1 MVEKRYGYEDIC
13 DGQAC
18 CQNCDKVID
27 FEDEA
32 YKGIIFYYCITQ
44 DGYVDKSGYCRKYD
58 GFFKKDEPEQIRRVG
73 NIEIIVGNRG
83 YD

>member
-1 MVEKRYGYEDIC
+1 MERKYGYHDIC

-32 YKGIIFYYCITQ
+32 YKGIVFYYCKEQ
-44 DGYVDKSGYCRKYD
+44 DGYVDKSGACGKYS
-58 GFFKKDEPEQIRRVG
+58 GFFSKKEPEQIRRVD